1 MWKIAAYVA
10 AFAATIPAANWLI
23 GNVGTT
29 CVPNGPC
36 LIPVGFG
43 LMAPSGVLMIGLA
56 LVLRD
61 LVHEAAG
68 LRGSLFAIAI
78 GGVLSWF
85 IAPAPLAIASVA
97 AFVIAELADTFVYTP
112 LRQKNKPVAVLA
124 SGAVGAVVDSAVFLF
139 LAFGSL
145 AYIEGN
151 VLGKLWMS
159 ALVAL
164 LLLGGRCF
172 WRGGHDWETEFA
184 EGSNF
189 YGTETCR
196 RCGKKQP
203 AGIWN
208 P

>member
-29 CVPNGPC
+29 CIPNGPC

-43 LMAPSGVLMIGLA
+43 LMAPSGVLMIGAA

-61 LVHEAAG
+61 LVHETAG
-68 LRGSLFAIAI
+68 LRGALAAIAV
-78 GGVLSWF
+78 GGALSWF

-112 LRQKNKPVAVLA
+112 LRQRNKPAAVLA
-124 SGAVGAVVDSAVFLF
+124 SGAAGAVVDSAVFLY

-159 ALVAL
+159 ALVAGL
-164 LLLGGRCF
+164 F
-172 WRGGHDWETEFA
+172 FA
-184 EGSNF
+184 SAL
-189 YGTETCR
+189 R
-196 RCGKKQP
+196 RNVKKP
-203 AGIWN
+203 
-208 P
+208 